1 MLRKDSKI
9 YNTLYEWQKP
19 FIDKLV
25 DKFNIEEDPMCYSKF
40 GFFLRMGIGKTKLM
54 VATAELHESDCIIVT
69 SILPKVVEENIPGS
83 FGAELELAGYK
94 VYYSHL
100 LYQPTPLKPLKN
112 GKVRTRKPGSES
124 ERAEKYYAEFIDD
137 FTNKRKIAFVNNY
150 DSIMTEK
157 GFALLHLLAGGN
169 SGAKVSMQKKQ
180 GKIEGYKN
188 ITWLFDESHKI
199 KSKDSQI
206 SMRIHSMLTNKVAPG
221 LSLIRDNYFKE
232 NIRHVYLGTGTPF
245 TVGYVDL
252 YQQLNILGHEWDYDS
267 FFDEYCVEDK
277 KAKVFNIYA
286 KAIKDY
292 KNVDQLL
299 DIVEQYAF
307 FARTENYYPFLPE
320 RRTTILWAKRDVSYN
335 LMAWDNE
342 NNPHYRV
349 YDNYIC
355 DTPSLFKLRLRQLAS
370 GFMGNADE
378 SKFYSTW
385 KLDKLT
391 EILED
396 SEDNYVIFYNY
407 TPELFMLMSVAED
420 LGYVYDVYNGSVKD
434 LSYFHNTN
442 IVHKKLILANIASGS
457 TGLNLQTYKNAIFY
471 SLPDVWA
478 EFEQGIGR
486 IERTG
491 QKSPFVDVYV
501 IMTIDTVETRIWDSL
516 MKGKDYTDKMFE
528 RDYIYKEK

>member
-1 MLRKDSKI
+1 MLRINSKL
-9 YNTLYEWQKP
+9 YNTLYDWQKP
-19 FIDKLV
+19 FIDTLIT
-25 DKFNIEEDPMCYSKF
+25 KFNLEKDPTNYTRF

-54 VATAELHESDCIIVT
+54 LTMAELHESDCIIVT
-69 SILPKVVEENIPGS
+69 TILPKVLEENIKGS
-83 FGAELELAGYK
+83 FGEELELAGYK

-100 LYQPTPLKPLKN
+100 LYQQKPLKPYKN
-112 GKVRTRKPGSES
+112 GKPRVRKPGSEA
-124 ERAEKYYAEFIDD
+124 ERAEKYYNEFMDD
-137 FTNKRKIAFVNNY
+137 FMNKRKIAYVNNY
-150 DSIMTEK
+150 DNIMTET
-157 GFALLHLLAGGN
+157 GYGIMHLLAGGN
-169 SGAKVSMQKKQ
+169 KGAKVSLQKKQ
-180 GKIEGYKN
+180 GLIEAYKN
-188 ITWLFDESHKI
+188 ITWIFDESHKI

-206 SMRIHSMLTNKVAPG
+206 SMRVHSMLTNKIVPG
-221 LSLIRDNYFKE
+221 LTVIRDNYFKE

-252 YQQLNILGHEWDYDS
+252 YQQLNILGHDWDYDS
-267 FFDEYCVEDK
+267 FFEEYCVEDK
-277 KAKVFNIYA
+277 SAKQYNIFA
-286 KAIKDY
+286 REIKEY

-320 RRTTILWAKRDVSYN
+320 RRTTILWAKKDKSYD
-335 LMAWDNE
+335 LMSWDND

-349 YDNYIC
+349 FDNYIC

-378 SKFYSTW
+378 SNFYSTW
-385 KLDKLT
+385 KLEKLT

-396 SEDNYVIFYNY
+396 SEDNYVLFYNY
-407 TPELFMLMSVAED
+407 TPELFMIMSVAED
-420 LGYVYDVYNGSVKD
+420 LGYKYDIYNGSVKD
-434 LSYFHNTN
+434 LTYFYDEKIKT
-442 IVHKKLILANIASGS
+442 KKLILANIASGS

-478 EFEQGIGR
+478 EFEQGVGR

-491 QKSPFVDVYV
+491 QKSPYVDVYV
-501 IMTIDTVETRIWDSL
+501 IMTLDTVEGRIWDSL

-528 RDYIYKEK
+528 RDYIYKKQ